1 MRRRGSQGR
10 DPALQAAVSRTAG
23 CPILIPAR
31 VMEQDTSHSKAGAPR
46 PLILTLGVDAGS
58 QARFEAERRRYFPT
72 RLNRIPAHI
81 SLFHALPGED
91 EAAIRAV
98 SSGQAQRTPF
108 ALEVYDLMRL
118 GRGVAYAVRA
128 PELDQLHR
136 ALRDAWL
143 PALSRQDQ
151 QPFRPH
157 VVIQNKVDP
166 GEARALYDRLA
177 ARFRPWTIRAR
188 SLLLWHYEGGPWS
201 AAAEFPFT
209 AAAMPDP
216 AAGEQR

>member
-1 MRRRGSQGR
+1 MRI
-10 DPALQAAVSRTAG
+10 AAAQRTRWS
-23 CPILIPAR
+23 IPPEMISDVTKTAA
-31 VMEQDTSHSKAGAPR
+31 TAPR
-46 PLILTLGVDAGS
+46 PLILTLGVDPLA
-58 QARFEAERRRYFPT
+58 QTRFDAERKRHFPA

-91 EAAIRAV
+91 EALIRKVIEREIA
-98 SSGQAQRTPF
+98 GCTPF
-108 ALEVYDLMRL
+108 SLEVYDLMRL

-128 PELDQLHR
+128 LELDQLHAVLR
-136 ALRDAWL
+136 AAWL

-166 GEARALYDRLA
+166 EEARTLYAKLA
-177 ARFRPWTIRAR
+177 SAFRPWEITAE

-201 AAAEFPFT
+201 LAAEFRFPG
-209 AAAMPDP
+209 
-216 AAGEQR
+216 AGAEA